1 MVAVE
6 NRGLVKDRRKDY
18 RRRVAV
24 DVALA
29 LAEMNAGW
37 GDYSR
42 ALEHLAAADQLAGGA
57 LAFRKDDLRDSW
69 VEMDTGAA

>member
-1 MVAVE
+1 M
-6 NRGLVKDRRKDY
+6 
-18 RRRVAV
+18 AV

-57 LAFRKDDLRDSW
+57 LSHRLSDLRDGW
-69 VEMDTGAA
+69 VGWSPDGG

>member
-18 RRRVAV
+18 RRRAAV

-57 LAFRKDDLRDSW
+57 LALRKDDLRDSW
-69 VEMDTGAA
+69 VELDTGAA

>member
-18 RRRVAV
+18 RRRAAV

>member
-18 RRRVAV
+18 RRRAAV

-69 VEMDTGAA
+69 VELDTGAA